1 VGGKL
6 KGMNKQLGTA
16 KRIGGGIFGGRTGR
30 QSNRFGSLRNMIS
43 NQVASKLPKPPAA
56 QASANLVQDKRYRDP
71 FAENK
76 NQQLQNQI
84 LDQIKPAIP
93 GKPLPGK
100 PLGQAQPLQASQPE
114 QPAQSPSVPFKESIV
129 QQPEPAAPAQPSP
142 AVPPAPA
149 QSASAPQVVSPAA
162 QMQAQKDQM
171 FPPAPAAPAAPAT
184 PPPAAPPVAPKPA
197 QVTPPAGV
205 TKSQAEI
212 DEEKKKQMAGMSGM
226 AKTAS
231 GSF

>member
-1 VGGKL
+1 MGGKL

-84 LDQIKPAIP
+84 LDQVKPAIP

-100 PLGQAQPLQASQPE
+100 PLGQAQPLQANQPSPE

-149 QSASAPQVVSPAA
+149 TPAPAPAAPREVSPAA
-162 QMQAQKDQM
+162 QMQQQQNQM
-171 FPPAPAAPAAPAT
+171 YQQAPAAPAPQQ
-184 PPPAAPPVAPKPA
+184 A
-197 QVTPPAGV
+197 QVTPSAGV
-205 TKSQAEI
+205 TKSQAEL
-212 DEEKKKQMAGMSGM
+212 DEEKKKQMAMNPV
-226 AKTAS
+226 
-231 GSF
+231 